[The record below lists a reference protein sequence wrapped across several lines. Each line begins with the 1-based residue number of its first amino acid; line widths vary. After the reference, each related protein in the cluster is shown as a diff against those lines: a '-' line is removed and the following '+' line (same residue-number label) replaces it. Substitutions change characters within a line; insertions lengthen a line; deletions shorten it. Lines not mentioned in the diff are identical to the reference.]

1 MDWILHMSTI
11 VAANAGET
19 AAVHRLRAVVGAGE
33 AAGRRLRAVS
43 ELRVPEH
50 PVEAALLLL
59 QSLERWTERQQRS
72 VRSDRPVIFFSM

>member
-1 MDWILHMSTI
+1 M
-11 VAANAGET
+11 
-19 AAVHRLRAVVGAGE
+19 VGTGE
-33 AAGRRLRAVS
+33 AAERRLLRAVS

-72 VRSDRPVIFFSM
+72 VRSDRPVIFLACERPIIVSL